1 MQERIRKIF
10 NIKYMAIFLIVI
22 YLISLIPLC
31 AISKYNYPSA
41 DDYSNGAQAFHLW
54 EETHSLGSVLVDG
67 IRRAANEYL
76 TWRGC
81 YTSSFLSAMPPCIF
95 GQQWTFLT
103 PIIAL
108 LLLSFGVIYLVDC
121 IAVKM
126 LNVNRNSALCV
137 SMLMLIASVQG
148 LPSEA
153 RCEFLYWYSGACNY
167 AYIHA
172 FALFFYGLLIATA
185 KNKGKKQVVDLILC
199 CIMAFLVAGGN
210 QMSALN
216 GAIIVL
222 TIAAIITWNR
232 QWKKWKIL
240 CIPIAVYLISFV
252 VSIVSPGNF
261 VRMGEGA
268 SMGAVKAILVSL
280 FYTFS
285 EAVNKWTT
293 WSVLLLEF
301 MMIPFFWAIAKK
313 VTCKL
318 RYPIIVVAF
327 GYGVVS
333 AMMTPPLF
341 AVSNIEAGR
350 IRGLVYWMYI
360 LVLTLC
366 IGYCVIWFYQKL
378 YGIEEKAQNQQAEL
392 VLSWSWSC
400 YLLSCALFFV
410 LATGLT
416 LIPDSDYFTSS
427 SAVTDMRNGT
437 AQGFAEEMQQRLDLY
452 LESKDKV
459 VEVHELENQ
468 PELLFFSD
476 LKPDSTDWE
485 NMAVAKYYKL
495 KEVIWLSGQ

>member
-10 NIKYMAIFLIVI
+10 NVKYIAIFLIMI

-31 AISKYNYPSA
+31 IISKYNFPSA

-54 EETHSLGSVLVDG
+54 EETHSLVGILTDG
-67 IRRAANEYL
+67 MRRAANEYL

-81 YTSSFLSAMPPCIF
+81 YTSSYLSALPPCIF

-121 IAVKM
+121 IAVKI
-126 LNVNRNSALCV
+126 LNANRYSALCI
-137 SMLMLIASVQG
+137 SILMLIASVQC

-172 FALFFYGLLIATA
+172 FALFFYGLLIAVA
-185 KNKGKKQVVDLILC
+185 NDKGKKQLADIVLC

-216 GAIIVL
+216 GAIVVL
-222 TIAAIITWNR
+222 TMVVIITWKK
-232 QWKKWKIL
+232 QWRKWKVL
-240 CIPIAVYLISFV
+240 GIPVAVYLISFII
-252 VSIVSPGNF
+252 SIVSPGNF

-268 SMGAVKAILVSL
+268 SMGAVKAILISL

-285 EAVNKWTT
+285 EAVNQWTT

-301 MMIPFFWAIAKK
+301 MMIPFFWIIAKK
-313 VTCKL
+313 VTFKL

-333 AMMTPPLF
+333 ALMTPPLF

-366 IGYCVIWFYQKL
+366 IGYCVIWLYQKL
-378 YGIEEKAQNQQAEL
+378 NGLAERVKL
-392 VLSWSWSC
+392 QSGENVLSWNWSC
-400 YLLSCALFFV
+400 FLMSCVLFFL
-410 LATGLT
+410 LASGLT

-427 SAVTDMRNGT
+427 SAVTDLRNGK
-437 AQGFAEEMQQRLDLY
+437 AQGFADEMQQRLDLY

-459 VEVHELENQ
+459 VEVYELENQ

-476 LKPDSTDWE
+476 LKPDSSNWE
-485 NMAVAKYYKL
+485 NMAVAKYYDL
-495 KEVIWLSGQ
+495 KEVIWLSK